1 MTTIQKQVT
10 AVQQLSEDEFVTFRA
25 WFVEYDAQLWDRQL
39 ESDVRAGRFDSL
51 ADEARQDLREGRCSE
66 R

>member
-1 MTTIQKQVT
+1 MTAIHELET
-10 AVQQLSEDEFVTFRA
+10 AVKQLSEDEFVTFRA

-39 ESDVRAGRFDSL
+39 ESDVQAGRLEWL